1 MGGGRWGWLV
11 DDSLQGEKKKRKK
24 EKRGTLFIYCHLA
37 SMYTHIN
44 KLIHIHVETLVR
56 DQRVSPL

>member
-1 MGGGRWGWLV
+1 MTICRAK
-11 DDSLQGEKKKRKK
+11 KKKRKK

-37 SMYTHIN
+37 GMYTHIN